1 MKFEDRKF
9 LLKISA
15 MALFESVEFYA
26 DEFIEYL
33 IFM

>member
-1 MKFEDRKF
+1 MEFEEKTF
-9 LLKISA
+9 LEQISA
-15 MALFESVEFYA
+15 MASLESVEFYA